1 MAGQRQS
8 PFANQPFD
16 VAASN
21 TESMIEEWLRQRR
34 LPDTP
39 EVSASRPPIPQ
50 CADCLRS
57 PTAQG

>member
-1 MAGQRQS
+1 MAAQRQS

-21 TESMIEEWLRQRR
+21 TESMIEEWLKQRR
-34 LPDTP
+34 LPDGP
-39 EVSASRPPIPQ
+39 EVSASRSPIPQ

-57 PTAQG
+57 TMPQG